1 MKKLLLFYFSLCT
14 YLIVYAQENSIHF
27 NTTNGLPHDITYGI
41 FQDKDGFIW
50 IGTDDG
56 LVKYDGQDFKL
67 FSTDEGLRSN
77 FVIAIN
83 QAKNGDILVGTWGGG
98 LHVIRNDKIIPT
110 VIPDDES
117 EKINN
122 LQIWNNN
129 ILVKQSIGNV
139 LYEKNARGYTKKI
152 LNLKNNTLIKER
164 FNRETVTT
172 YYITILDNIPF
183 LLNDIKP
190 FYQNIII
197 EKPGLYRLNGTKPHS
212 EHPFFT
218 NKLINSISSIGK
230 NQHVVSIN
238 DNLFF
243 MHGNHI
249 QKSIDLNLTSDYN
262 IVCKIKPYKTNQF
275 IVLVSNT
282 KGYKKA
288 YLYNQNFT
296 QKTDLSALLK
306 IQSTVSDFLI
316 DHENNIWITTNG
328 EGVYCYNKNLAK
340 FKNITRDQLPE
351 SLVLDIDEIAK
362 TNYFLTPNY
371 LLSYRND
378 LPYEKIKLNG
388 IGKKITVLENDK
400 LLIHSLLSKKGIRKN
415 NIKEISGYNLITLK
429 DKKNIFITD
438 SIYIEHL
445 NKKILKNKGIIYD
458 AIYYQDTLWFGSNI
472 GLFYYDNKLEK
483 IIKQRINGKKLLS
496 EHTRKLTYHN
506 QKLWIATNKGLNAIK
521 GNKVESYTQKKGLI
535 SNQINCMIVDH
546 NGKIWLGTNRGISIF
561 DSKNFINITTSRGLL
576 SPFVNTLFENSENE
590 ILVGSDKG
598 ITIINNNIPLQLEK
612 APIIFCQQKN
622 TLFNYAVISYNRSN
636 SLSTEYKLNNLGWT
650 SLNNPKGILDFGKEK
665 KGNYTIQFRAK
676 KQDGVWGYSP
686 VYNFAISI
694 PWYKETKY
702 IALLMLLISGVIIF
716 FILNQLQKVKQRNSD
731 LKESLLRQKQL
742 EEELTE
748 VRTNIA
754 QDFHDDLGNKLARI
768 SVISNIALN
777 EVSSENDKLKSKI
790 EQIQND
796 ANYLYKGTKD
806 FIFSL
811 KDTSNYLEE
820 LVTYLSDF
828 GEDLFVNT
836 NCKFVVEKSIDDNI
850 KLPHYWSKQLI
861 FIFKEALTNAYKHSN
876 CATVLFVCHYHKKV
890 LTIKCS
896 DDGIGISE
904 QLVSKST
911 GGLNNMKKRATKIGG
926 QIKIQTEKEG
936 WTSIIFIGKTT

>member
-1 MKKLLLFYFSLCT
+1 MKKLLLL
-14 YLIVYAQENSIHF
+14 YLIFCAHLILHAQENSIHF

-83 QAKNGDILVGTWGGG
+83 QARNGDILVGTWGGG

-122 LQIWNNN
+122 LQIWNDDVV
-129 ILVKQSIGNV
+129 VKQSIGNV
-139 LYEKNARGYTKKI
+139 LYVKTTQGYTKKMI
-152 LNLKNNTLIKER
+152 DLYHNKLVLKP
-164 FNRETVTT
+164 FNRQSSGNYYLTV
-172 YYITILDNIPF
+172 LHNVPF
-183 LLNDIKP
+183 FLNDIKP

-197 EKPGLYRLNGTKPHS
+197 DTPGLYQLKSQKPQLVFPYFSDKPIH
-212 EHPFFT
+212 
-218 NKLINSISSIGK
+218 SISSLGTNKYVATINDRLFFLRNNTIEREINLNLNTDYNFISKIQPYGK
-230 NQHVVSIN
+230 NQF
-238 DNLFF
+238 L
-243 MHGNHI
+243 
-249 QKSIDLNLTSDYN
+249 LL
-262 IVCKIKPYKTNQF
+262 
-275 IVLVSNT
+275 LSNK

-288 YLYNQNFT
+288 YLYNSNFT

-316 DHENNIWITTNG
+316 DHELNIWITTNG
-328 EGVYCYNKNLAK
+328 EGVYCYNPNFTK
-340 FKNITRDQLPE
+340 FKNITRTQLPE
-351 SLVLDIDEIAK
+351 SLILDIEEMDK

-371 LLSYRND
+371 LVSFKNQ
-378 LPYEKIKLNG
+378 LPLEKIKLNG
-388 IGKKITVLENDK
+388 IGKKISVLNNDT
-400 LLIHSLLSKKGIRKN
+400 LLINSLQLRKGIVN
-415 NIKEISGYNLITLK
+415 NKIKEIGGYNLISLGE
-429 DKKNIFITD
+429 KKNIYIID
-438 SIYIEHL
+438 SIYIEYL
-445 NKKILKNKGIIYD
+445 NKKIPKNKGIIYD
-458 AIYYQDTLWFGSNI
+458 AIYYRDTLWFASNI
-472 GLFYYDNKLEK
+472 GMYYYNNKVDK
-483 IIKQRINGKKLLS
+483 IVKKQLNGKKLLS
-496 EHTRKLTYHN
+496 EHVRKLTFHN
-506 QKLWIATNKGLNAIK
+506 QKLWVATNKGLNAIK
-521 GNKVESYTQKKGLI
+521 GNTVEQFTQKNGLI

-561 DSKNFINITTSRGLL
+561 DGKNFINITTSRGLL
-576 SPFVNTLFENSENE
+576 SPFVNTLFENSKNE

-598 ITIINNNIPLQLEK
+598 ITIINNNLPLHLEK
-612 APIIFCQQKN
+612 APIIYCLQKN
-622 TLFNYAVISYNRSN
+622 TVFNYTVISYNRSN
-636 SLSTEYKLNNLGWT
+636 SLNTEYKLNNLSWT
-650 SLNNPKGILDFGKEK
+650 TLNSSKGTLDFSKEK
-665 KGNYTIQFRAK
+665 KGTYILQFRAK
-676 KQDGVWGYSP
+676 KQDGVWGYSTI
-686 VYNFAISI
+686 YKFSISV
-694 PWYKETKY
+694 PWYKEIKY
-702 IALLMLLISGVIIF
+702 IALLILLISGVIIF
-716 FILNQLQKVKQRNSD
+716 FILNQLQKVKKRNSD

-768 SVISNIALN
+768 SVISNIALS
-777 EVSSENDKLKSKI
+777 EVSTENEKLKSKI

-811 KDTSNYLEE
+811 KDNSNYLEE

-836 NCKFVVEKSIDDNI
+836 HRKFVVEKSIDDNI

-861 FIFKEALTNAYKHSN
+861 FIFKEALTNVYKHSN
-876 CATVLFVCHYHKKV
+876 GNTVLFVCHHHKKT
-890 LTIKCS
+890 LTIKCL
-896 DDGIGISE
+896 DDGKGITE
-904 QLVSKST
+904 QQLLQSS

-926 QIKIQTEKEG
+926 KISIESNENG
-936 WTSIIFIGKTT
+936 WTSIVFVGKTT